1 MAYDRIMKRHARNR
15 GRNRQIL
22 SLPQQDW
29 RGVNAVDDIYS
40 MPGHQITPAQNADLG
55 NPIGSITKVA
65 GFESL
70 FPSLGD
76 GKILG
81 LHGWK
86 HPDGDKFIAAWDK
99 YLYLLSGDSGGIA
112 KSSQEDWEAGE
123 GVHTDIETTPGDIAL
138 AMSGEDFSE
147 TDTLT
152 ADFNGTHSNT
162 VASSDKV
169 ILTTT
174 TDEYTKALLH
184 MNGSNGGTTFTDECG
199 NAVSVTGTVTT
210 RTGVKKLGAASALI
224 DRNSYLS
231 LAASS
236 DWHFGTGDFTIEGYV
251 YATELPAGSESH
263 GIFYCGSNYQRE
275 YHLSYSGGYLRFRM
289 QDGRLSSDGL
299 TLYAP
304 AQMAINEWRHFEV
317 SRKDNTWYMFWDGI
331 LIDSADNSITMP
343 SPGTV
348 FKIGNTSD
356 VNDNHYSW
364 KGYIDEFR
372 ITKGLCRHTANFT
385 PPTIEHV
392 ITGYVPSGTYTHTA
406 QDVSGVG
413 VTTGLTISYN
423 KTEDT
428 DTAVTVQTRTSADGG
443 VTYGAW
449 TTRASGATLAAAG
462 TDISQWRVQWRAVL
476 TSANP
481 NYTCSI
487 NDVTVAGDSGRYTS
501 GNWLSPVYDIGNTP
515 FTATLSWTQNTP
527 EGTSLKWYAR
537 GSGGGTV
544 FGDWREVTTS
554 GGAMPLQRY
563 VQIRIVL
570 VGALTATPAV
580 QSLLIS
586 YSFSYTQANR
596 LDVSPLGR
604 ADNKLTGNRVS
615 IVDYS
620 DRLYCADGL
629 RPFVL
634 YVDDGTITTGTAQAA
649 NLVLNGD
656 FSDYTGELNDS
667 DGGTFPGWG
676 DWSIGSGMIGP
687 VSPSPGAPGVAILVT
702 QWGAAWPW
710 SGTGIY
716 QTRTL
721 ADIGLAVGDTVSI
734 ETRYRMTAQVGAT
747 AIIFMNFRR
756 ADTTEINTH
765 YLVDNETDVVPYY
778 AVKEKSNIVV
788 PEGAV
793 DVQFYAYVQSTE
805 VYSGQNNLLWLD
817 YFTCVKAKQDAI
829 TLAAGASA
837 VNDFY
842 NNAFITITGGLG
854 AGQVRFISGYD
865 GASKT
870 ATVSEA
876 WDTVPDAT
884 TVYSIG
890 AAVKVRNAGV
900 DQPATACK
908 AADGGGTGLTGAY
921 KYKITFVNRDGYE
934 SNPSAASNAVTVTS
948 KSVSLTD
955 IPTGDSTITERKIYR
970 TKSNGAV
977 FYYVDTLENNTATTY
992 SDAKGD
998 TGLTSLMLD
1007 NNNIP
1012 VNCSLV
1018 YSFLTYMFYVFMD
1031 ELWFSKATEP
1041 ESVPAI
1047 VGDVQNII
1055 CPGLILDIKHN
1066 PMALIPMGQDF
1077 VAPITT
1083 STGFIFDSDPLVD
1096 TTTMRI
1102 IANSGSLSA
1111 WASDICV
1118 TSDLRSILAFPSRTG
1133 IMALLPGLQEE
1144 SIESF
1149 PLSRNIQ
1156 TYIDRSVN
1164 RETMAGIYH
1173 NGRYRVS
1180 FQHQADGAPGAQWVT
1195 FACDFRQ
1202 EGREWC
1208 GPWTYGASCYVEI
1221 GGILYAGDPQAG
1233 KIYRMG
1239 TGSSFDGA
1247 NIRMIA
1253 DTRMLSPQG
1262 ENFTYRYNNFMV
1274 MVSAES
1280 DTTELIIKPKV
1291 DNREA
1296 SIVPGKLVDT
1306 FAGDKRAGH
1315 DNIRSRKFRIPLARG
1330 STLSYRIE
1338 DDSTNPLSIQK
1349 IITEAEV
1356 LPLKR

>member
-55 NPIGSITKVA
+55 SPVGSITKVA

-99 YLYLLSGDSGGIA
+99 YLYLLSGETGSIA
-112 KSSQEDWEAGE
+112 KSSQDDWEAGE
-123 GVHTDIETTPGDIAL
+123 GVHTDTATTPGDIKL
-138 AMSGEDFSE
+138 AKSGVDFSE
-147 TDTLT
+147 TATLT

-162 VASSDKV
+162 VAVDNAVK
-169 ILTTT
+169 LTTG
-174 TDEYTKALLH
+174 TDTNTKLLLH
-184 MNGSNGGTTFTDECG
+184 CNGTNGSTTFTDE
-199 NAVSVTGTVTT
+199 TGKTVAANGDAKI
-210 RTGVKKLGAASALI
+210 RTAQKKFGTASG
-224 DRNSYLS
+224 YF
-231 LAASS
+231 ASS
-236 DWHFGTGDFTIEGYV
+236 SDYLTVPDSGDWAFGGGDFTLEAWVRFSTLPSNTTPAYLFRQGHSTANFNFRVINQSGYKQLVFVSDYYEGPYITV
-251 YATELPAGSESH
+251 QSDAVTLVAGTW
-263 GIFYCGSNYQRE
+263 
-275 YHLSYSGGYLRFRM
+275 YHMAAVRSG
-289 QDGRLSSDGL
+289 
-299 TLYAP
+299 
-304 AQMAINEWRHFEV
+304 
-317 SRKDNTWYMFWDGI
+317 NTWLLFLDGVQVGTTT
-331 LIDSADNSITMP
+331 STYTMP
-343 SPGTV
+343 NASGTLT
-348 FKIGNTSD
+348 IGSVRGD
-356 VNDNHYSW
+356 M
-364 KGYIDEFR
+364 DEIR
-372 ITKGLCRHTANFT
+372 ITKGIARWTADFT
-385 PPTIEHV
+385 PPTSEYA
-392 ITGYVPSGTYTHTA
+392 ITGYLPSGTYTHKA
-406 QDVSGVG
+406 QDISAIG
-413 VTTGLTISYN
+413 VTTGVTVAYN
-423 KTEDT
+423 KTT
-428 DTAVTVQTRTSADGG
+428 PANTAVKVETRTSTDGG
-443 VTYGAW
+443 KTWGGWVV
-449 TTRASGATLAAAG
+449 RNSGDTVIPAG
-462 TDISQWRVQWRAVL
+462 TDVSKYRVQWRAVL
-476 TSANP
+476 TTTDPAATP
-481 NYTCSI
+481 AL
-487 NDVTVAGDSGRYTS
+487 NDVTLAGNTGLYTS
-501 GNWLSPVYDIGNTP
+501 GSWLAPVYDLGNTP

-527 EGTSLKWYAR
+527 DKTAVAWFAR
-537 GSGGGTV
+537 GSGNGKV
-544 FGDWREVTTS
+544 FGDWREIAAS
-554 GGAMPLQRY
+554 GSAIPLQRY
-563 VQIRIVL
+563 VQVLIVPT
-570 VGALTATPAV
+570 GTLTVTPAV

-604 ADNKLTGNRVS
+604 TDNKLTGSRVS
-615 IVDYS
+615 FQEYDN
-620 DRLYCADGL
+620 RLYCADGL

-634 YVDDGTITTGTAQAA
+634 YADDATKATGTAQSLTI
-649 NLVLNGD
+649 NSL
-656 FSDYTGELNDS
+656 FSDFTGTIDDGAEDTFGSWTNFTAGTGRTEAVTG
-667 DGGTFPGWG
+667 DGG
-676 DWSIGSGMIGP
+676 
-687 VSPSPGAPGVAILVT
+687 AGVALKAT
-702 QWGAAWPW
+702 QTAATASGQYRGA
-710 SGTGIY
+710 Y

-721 ADIGLAVGDTVSI
+721 AAMGLAVGDVVNLKAKYKMS
-734 ETRYRMTAQVGAT
+734 AQTSAAVN
-747 AIIFMNFRR
+747 I
-756 ADTTEINTH
+756 
-765 YLVDNETDVVPYY
+765 Y
-778 AVKEKSNIVV
+778 AVFRDSGGGAISYQTLVNGTTAEVSN
-788 PEGAV
+788 
-793 DVQFYAYVQSTE
+793 YTE
-805 VYSGQNNLLWLD
+805 VSLEDSIIPANTVDMQFVVRIRASEAYSGQNNQLWVD
-817 YFTCVKAKQDAI
+817 YFTCAKQDTI

-837 VNDFY
+837 VDGFY
-842 NNAFITITGGLG
+842 NNSFIAITGGTG
-854 AGQVRFISGYD
+854 AGQVRFISGYS
-865 GASKT
+865 GTSRIVA
-870 ATVSEA
+870 VSEP
-876 WDTVPDAT
+876 WDTVPDVT
-884 TVYSIG
+884 STYSIG
-890 AAVKVRNAGV
+890 TAVKARNAGV
-900 DQPATACK
+900 DPPATACK
-908 AADGGGTGLTGAY
+908 AAEGVGTGLTGAY

-934 SNPSAASNAVTVTS
+934 SNPSAASNAISVTDKTIA
-948 KSVSLTD
+948 LTD
-955 IPTGDSTITERKIYR
+955 IPIGDSTIAERKIYR
-970 TKSNGAV
+970 TKNNGVV

-1096 TTTMRI
+1096 STTMRV

-1118 TSDLRSILAFPSRTG
+1118 TPDLRSILAFPSRTG

-1164 RETMAGIYH
+1164 RESMAGIYH

-1180 FQHQADGAPGAQWVT
+1180 FQYLGETGPEWVT
-1195 FACDFRQ
+1195 FSCDFRQ
-1202 EGREWC
+1202 EGREWH
-1208 GPWTYGASCYVEI
+1208 GPWTYGASCYFELDGV
-1221 GGILYAGDPQAG
+1221 LYAGDPQEG
-1233 KIYRMG
+1233 KIYRMD
-1239 TGSSFDGA
+1239 TGNSFDGA

-1253 DTRMLSPQG
+1253 DTRMLAPQG

-1296 SIVPGKLVDT
+1296 SIVPGTLVDT